1 MHAVPRAD
9 GRILAYGDPHGEW
22 RPLLRACERE
32 TPGAVLL
39 LGDCDLTVRPLRHEL
54 EALWRMGIPVWY
66 VVGNHEADS
75 QACWENLVGDHP
87 EGNLGNRV
95 TRIAGLRVA
104 GLGGTF
110 EAPLWA
116 PKKGVES
123 RFRTKEDML
132 ASLLGHPFEGTLSLK
147 VRASVAPAD
156 LDILLDQ
163 EPADV
168 LVCHEAPGSHRDG
181 EPIIDTLAEALGVK
195 LIIHGHHHESYA
207 AQLPCG
213 IAVRGLGRAEPW
225 WVEPVQARAE
235 PGG

>member
-1 MHAVPRAD
+1 MLFHEPTGGYLPMVTRTASGA
-9 GRILAYGDPHGEW
+9 
-22 RPLLRACERE
+22 LLRACERE

-168 LVCHEAPGSHRDG
+168 LICHEARARTVTVSLSLTRSP
-181 EPIIDTLAEALGVK
+181 K
-195 LIIHGHHHESYA
+195 L
-207 AQLPCG
+207 
-213 IAVRGLGRAEPW
+213 
-225 WVEPVQARAE
+225 WV
-235 PGG
+235 